1 MENLLLQFNL
11 FRITLLLN
19 MVKNFLFSSF
29 FFKKI
34 LFFQDPTIED
44 SYRKQ
49 VTIDGTTALLDIL
62 DTAGQEEFSAMR
74 DQYMRTGK
82 GFLIVYDITSRV
94 SFEEVPKL
102 REQVYRVQ
110 DRDLNDKIPM
120 VIVGNK
126 SDLEDSRQV
135 TTSEG
140 QDLARTFGVPFRETS
155 AKTRTNVDE
164 AWFDLVREIRRLSV
178 NVGGEEKKKKKKM
191 TMKSIGQNV
200 FNKEKCTL
208 L

>member
-1 MENLLLQFNL
+1 METEHKLVIIGGGGVGKSALTIQFIQNH
-11 FRITLLLN
+11 FI
-19 MVKNFLFSSF
+19 
-29 FFKKI
+29 I
-34 LFFQDPTIED
+34 EYDPTIED